1 MPAHHGASTPWI
13 KYLPVATALLL
24 AGCAQLVGIEDL
36 PPPAEHDSGPP
47 PPDASSFLDA
57 SPDGTI
63 DAPPDARPDA
73 RPALSFDVAHV
84 PDDRQFPG
92 FDTLTLGTAT
102 IDTSALTVDGQDYPQ
117 ANAGIFFESVPQEGG
132 GPELAVLHLGKLDL
146 TGGTVTV
153 TGSRPL
159 VVIALDEILI
169 NGELAGTANLQT
181 PGPGGALPGEGEQSG
196 AGGDG
201 SNNDTN
207 DDGGG
212 GGAGHATAGARGG
225 HGDCGGCDL
234 GGAGGQAYGDQ
245 GQTRL
250 FGGSGGGTAGNSCS
264 SRAPGG
270 AGGGAIQLTAGVRI
284 EIGGDGS
291 IHVGGGGG
299 AGGTVCPGN
308 SGGGG
313 GGGSGG
319 SIYLQAP
326 VVNNVGT
333 LAANGGGGGSGRG
346 NTSNPG
352 QNGKASTEVANG
364 GSSGGGVG
372 GNGGCGGA
380 SGDSSCPESGEDEE
394 ANAGG
399 GGGAVGR
406 IAVSSGDFSDSG
418 TTSPSVQTLD
428 L

>member
-1 MPAHHGASTPWI
+1 MRSLFVLRREAAAALVSAAALAACTFSPSPLDPVGADGGDAPDTLPAPTDG
-13 KYLPVATALLL
+13 
-24 AGCAQLVGIEDL
+24 G
-36 PPPAEHDSGPP
+36 
-47 PPDASSFLDA
+47 
-57 SPDGTI
+57 PDGTV
-63 DAPPDARPDA
+63 DAPLDAMPDAMPDARPS
-73 RPALSFDVAHV
+73 LSFDVAHV
-84 PDDRQFPG
+84 PDDRQLPG

-117 ANAGIFFESVPQEGG
+117 SGAGIFFESVPQEGG
-132 GPELAVLHLGKLDL
+132 GPELAVLHLGRLEL
-146 TGGTVTV
+146 TGGTVSV

-159 VVIALDEILI
+159 VVIAQDEIII
-169 NGELAGTANLQT
+169 NGELSGAANLQT
-181 PGPGGALPGEGEQSG
+181 PGPGGFLPGEGEQSG

-201 SNNDTN
+201 SNDNL

-250 FGGSGGGTAGNSCS
+250 FGGSGGGAAGNSCD
-264 SRAPGG
+264 APPGG

-299 AGGTVCPGN
+299 SGGSNCPGN
-308 SGGGG
+308 AGGGG
-313 GGGSGG
+313 GGGAGG

-352 QNGKASTEVANG
+352 QNGKASTEVASG

-380 SGDSSCPESGEDEE
+380 SGDSSCPQTGEDNE
-394 ANAGG
+394 ANGGG

-406 IAVSSGDFSDSG
+406 IAVSSDDFSDSG
-418 TTSPSVQTLD
+418 TTSPGVQTTGL
-428 L
+428 